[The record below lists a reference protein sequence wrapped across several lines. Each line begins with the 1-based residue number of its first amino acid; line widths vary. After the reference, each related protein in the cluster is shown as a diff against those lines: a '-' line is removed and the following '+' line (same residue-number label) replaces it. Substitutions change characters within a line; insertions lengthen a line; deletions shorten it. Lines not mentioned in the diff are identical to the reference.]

1 MVDNIFESIK
11 SFLPHYLN
19 PPKISALL
27 NDLRSFPEG
36 QNYFFEGPV
45 SDWLQGDC
53 WNGFVL
59 INFDSGNRQEVSG
72 VIISNSC
79 DIDLKNDSMLPR
91 YVLFS
96 PLVSLAKILAF
107 LCENEISEEKQRNF
121 VDAVKKQRVFQIIYF
136 PPKPGV
142 VDESLIFL
150 DQIYSQPLLH
160 FKRNPKS
167 KLFSLND
174 YGFYLFLLKLSIH
187 FTRIDEKVSR
197 S

>member
-1 MVDNIFESIK
+1 MEI
-11 SFLPHYLN
+11 HYYDTEFFCVF
-19 PPKISALL
+19 PQRGYPKKVFQQPL
-27 NDLRSFPEG
+27 
-36 QNYFFEGPV
+36 
-45 SDWLQGDC
+45 
-53 WNGFVL
+53 
-59 INFDSGNRQEVSG
+59 
-72 VIISNSC
+72 
-79 DIDLKNDSMLPR
+79 DLKNDSMLPR

-167 KLFSLND
+167 KL
-174 YGFYLFLLKLSIH
+174 
-187 FTRIDEKVSR
+187 
-197 S
+197 